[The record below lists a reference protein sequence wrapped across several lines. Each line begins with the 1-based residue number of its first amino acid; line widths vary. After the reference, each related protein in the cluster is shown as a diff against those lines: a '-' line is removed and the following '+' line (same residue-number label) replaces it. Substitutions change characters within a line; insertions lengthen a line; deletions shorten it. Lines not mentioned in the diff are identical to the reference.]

1 MMRSRSGV
9 SLVELLVS
17 LALLG
22 VILTAVTGVVVHTQR
37 NFTWQR
43 DMIAAQENLRVAD
56 TFMRTVLRSALANPT
71 NSSTVRAALVLNP
84 NPFATT
90 SWRNSIRVTSD
101 FNRPDG
107 VLSGDLEDVSIRLQ
121 GDTLKVRLRAGG
133 AELPFLHPVRS
144 LHFTYYNEN
153 GDSITNVSGAV
164 TNGSGQTPVRR
175 IRYVITASAPGAAGD
190 SIRRETWVYLRN
202 MR

>member
-1 MMRSRSGV
+1 VRSRAGF

-22 VILTAVTGVVVHTQR
+22 VIMAAVTGLVVRTQR
-37 NFTWQR
+37 DFTRQR
-43 DMIAAQENLRVAD
+43 DVINAQENLRVAD
-56 TFMRTVLRSALANPT
+56 MFIRTVLRSGLADPT
-71 NSSTVRAALVLNP
+71 NSSTVRAGLVLNP
-84 NPFATT
+84 DPFTT
-90 SWRNSIRVTSD
+90 GDWRRSIRVTSN
-101 FNRPDG
+101 FNNPDG
-107 VLSGDLEDVSIRLQ
+107 VLTGDLEDVSIRLN

-133 AELPFLHPVRS
+133 PELPFVHPVRS

-153 GDSITNVSGAV
+153 GDSITTQAGVV
-164 TNGSGQTPVRR
+164 TNAAGQTPVRR
-175 IRYVITASAPGAAGD
+175 IRYVLTAPARGAAGD